1 MDCCGLRDGR
11 RGLPLRIYMKY
22 ALDPRSAR
30 CRVVN
35 RERTTRSDATAAD
48 QEAIPPR
55 ACTLAENVRMDSQ
68 PYSCY
73 CREQRPGT
81 GDIHSVGQTRG

>member
-48 QEAIPPR
+48 QEAMPPR
-55 ACTLAENVRMDSQ
+55 ACTLAEF
-68 PYSCY
+68 SCGPAGSGA
-73 CREQRPGT
+73 RLT
-81 GDIHSVGQTRG
+81 LALV

>member
-1 MDCCGLRDGR
+1 MLV
-11 RGLPLRIYMKY
+11 LPG
-22 ALDPRSAR
+22 
-30 CRVVN
+30 
-35 RERTTRSDATAAD
+35 
-48 QEAIPPR
+48 
-55 ACTLAENVRMDSQ
+55 AEPNWLVLVFLPGAGTGCELILSNVRMDSQ